1 MMKKAVA
8 FLMVLVFALCFA
20 GCDSDDL
27 GLQTV
32 KDEEHGIVEFNTV
45 NTFDFSDFEKENEGK
60 AKTEGFVNTEP
71 KEFHNKVD
79 AKELAMKEL
88 PEGYK
93 YNTIRIF
100 FDHTEGIWMV
110 VFSTENEDGT
120 TSAKCSVC
128 VEDTGYTRL
137 IVEE

>member
-1 MMKKAVA
+1 MKKLIA
-8 FLMVLVFALCFA
+8 FLLVLSFAFCFA
-20 GCDSDDL
+20 GCDDDDL

-32 KDEEHGIVEFNTV
+32 RYEDEGVVEFNTV
-45 NTFDFSDFEKENEGK
+45 NDFDFSDFKKEHNDT
-60 AKTEGFVNTEP
+60 AKTEGFVNTEA

-79 AKELAMKEL
+79 AKELAENEL

-100 FDHTEGIWMV
+100 YDRTEGIWMV
-110 VFSTENEDGT
+110 AFSTENEEGEVT
-120 TSAKCSVC
+120 AKCSVC

-137 IVEE
+137 VVEE

>member
-1 MMKKAVA
+1 MMKKLVA
-8 FLMVLVFALCFA
+8 FLLVLCFAFCFA
-20 GCDSDDL
+20 GCNSDDL

-32 KDEEHGIVEFNTV
+32 KDEEQGIVEFNTV
-45 NTFDFSDFEKENEGK
+45 NSFDFSDFKKEHSDT

-79 AKELAMKEL
+79 AKELAVKEL

-100 FDHTEGIWMV
+100 YDRTEGIWMV
-110 VFSTENEDGT
+110 AFSTETEEGEVT
-120 TSAKCSVC
+120 AKCSVC
-128 VEDTGYTRL
+128 VEDSGYTRL
-137 IVEE
+137 VVEE